1 VTPTSDSMNVMKTID
16 ELQRDIEQ
24 FDFRLVRETKVS
36 KNSAGGLTIRHLPP
50 DSARQWNEVCRFRN
64 FVESNWT
71 VREID
76 FAAGF
81 HPAGKFLPHEDTDA
95 LTTRTK
101 IENTDDG
108 CFIEKRNPAEVNYS
122 GFGFAT
128 WTEADACDKALRGLQ
143 RDALMLLGAAAALGL
158 HGADFRDGFIKNNI
172 DGDNDSLFDLTIAQ
186 LRNEVANAVKKCS

>member
-1 VTPTSDSMNVMKTID
+1 MKTMKNKD

-36 KNSAGGLTIRHLPP
+36 KNAAGGLTIRHLPP
-50 DSARQWNEVCRFRN
+50 DSTRQWNEVRRFRD

-76 FAAGF
+76 FAASF
-81 HPAGKFLPHEDTDA
+81 HPAGKFFPHEDADA

-101 IENTDDG
+101 IDNTDDE
-108 CFIEKRNPAEVNYS
+108 CLIEKREPTEVNYA

-128 WTEADACDKALRGLQ
+128 WTEADVCDKALCGLQ
-143 RDALMLLGAAAALGL
+143 RDALMLLGAAAALEL

-172 DGDNDSLFDLTIAQ
+172 DGNKDSLFDKTIAQ
-186 LRNEVANAVKKCS
+186 LRHEVANAVKKRTR